1 MSCVYINPLS
11 DISFVNIYVITYMW
25 NLKKKDKQMN
35 VTKQKQTHRYREQTS
50 GYWSGDRWGEGKI
63 EVGD

>member
-1 MSCVYINPLS
+1 
-11 DISFVNIYVITYMW
+11 
-25 NLKKKDKQMN
+25 MN